1 VDLVGFEPTTS
12 SMPFL
17 QTILERMRR
26 NECKLHSRNKLA
38 HFSPSATGTDKHPFA
53 PTCTGMDEGVMSQ
66 LTSQNPAAYPST
78 IFPREV

>member
-26 NECKLHSRNKLA
+26 NESKLHSYNKLT
-38 HFSPSATGTDKHPFA
+38 HFSPSATRTENHPFA
-53 PTCTGMDEGVMSQ
+53 PTCTRMDARVTSQ
-66 LTSQNPAAYPST
+66 LASQNPAAYPGT
-78 IFPREV
+78 IFPR